1 MHLAVD
7 AVGAKYGGA
16 ATILLDFLG
25 VALADK
31 CVRRVTVFCSPR
43 SLRRFDL
50 PNHPKL
56 VQQVQPGAETPI
68 QRILW
73 HETGLGHTCE
83 RVQADVVFCIS
94 NAGRG
99 TRHVPHVTLI
109 QQSLPFSTEAL
120 RTLRRS
126 ERLRMRIIRESM
138 KRSCLKA
145 CHVIV
150 QTPIMAEWVSSAFG
164 LSLDRIEVS
173 TPISTMPSQNEYNAT
188 TLDNMRG
195 IPEDCRFLY
204 VGNEE
209 PYKKVDTIV
218 TGIQIIRSQIPDAQL
233 FLTLPMTCHYSSVPG
248 IVCLGYLEPSILCQA
263 YTLATALILP
273 SLTET
278 VGLPLLEAM
287 QMGTPV
293 IVADRPYAHHI
304 CEDAALYFDPYN
316 ASDFARQTIK
326 MMQNMALRK
335 QLIENGSQLIQRR
348 IATHPYEQI
357 MDVLWKCT
365 SKI

>member
-25 VALADK
+25 AVLADK
-31 CVRRVTVFCSPR
+31 RVHRVTVFCSLR

-50 PNHPKL
+50 PDYPKL
-56 VQQVQPGAETPI
+56 VQQEQPGAETPI

-73 HETGLGHTCE
+73 HEIGLGRACD
-83 RVQADVVFCIS
+83 RIQADVVFCIS

-120 RTLRRS
+120 RTLRS
-126 ERLRMRIIRESM
+126 GERLRMRIIRESM
-138 KRSCLKA
+138 KRSCMKA
-145 CHVIV
+145 CRVIV
-150 QTPIMAEWVSSAFG
+150 QTPVMAEWLSSAFG
-164 LSLDRIEVS
+164 LTRDCIEVS
-173 TPISTMPSQNEYNAT
+173 TPISTINTQNGHDAAV
-188 TLDNMRG
+188 LDNMRAV
-195 IPEDCRFLY
+195 PENCRFLY
-204 VGNEE
+204 VGNDE
-209 PYKKVDTIV
+209 PYKKVETIV
-218 TGIQIIRSQIPDAQL
+218 TGLQIIRSQMPEAHL
-233 FLTLPMTCHYSSVPG
+233 FLTLPTTCPYSRMPG
-248 IVCLGYLEPSILCQA
+248 VVCLGYLEPNVLYQA
-263 YTLATALILP
+263 YALATALVLP

-293 IVADRPYAHHI
+293 IASDRPYAHSM

-316 ASDFARQTIK
+316 ASGFARQAIDL
-326 MMQNMALRK
+326 MQNMALHK
-335 QLIENGSQLIQRR
+335 QLVESGSRLIQRR
-348 IATHPYEQI
+348 ITARPYEQI
-357 MDVLWKCT
+357 VDILCECAHKA
-365 SKI
+365 